1 MTVAGFEKKTGLVF
15 SNKDLIQEA
24 LTHSSFA
31 KRQVPPVAD
40 NERLEFFG
48 DAVLKLIISEY
59 LYEKYPNESEGELT
73 KKRARMVADKLLAG
87 LAQSLDLGAFIRLSP
102 GEKKA
107 GGSNRAS
114 TLANAMEAI
123 LGALYMDQGYD
134 AAKTFFI
141 SLLQE
146 VGYNDDSALHDNK
159 TKLQEWLQKKGL
171 ALPKYQVLKSEGP
184 DHEKTFYVEV
194 AIKRNELPNAAVGY
208 GKSKKEAEQ
217 HAAKKLLS
225 ELTAR

>member
-1 MTVAGFEKKTGLVF
+1 MSIEAFEKKTGLEF
-15 SNKDLIQEA
+15 KNKDLIQEA

-31 KRQVPPVAD
+31 KRHVPPIAD

-59 LYEKYPNESEGELT
+59 LYAKYPLESEGELT
-73 KKRARMVADKLLAG
+73 KKRARMVADKLLAE
-87 LAQSLDLGAFIRLSP
+87 LASALDLGEYLRLSM

-107 GGSNRAS
+107 GGRSRAS

-123 LGALYMDQGYD
+123 LGALYMDQGYES
-134 AAKTFFI
+134 AKTFFI
-141 SLLQE
+141 TLLQE

-159 TKLQEWLQKKGL
+159 TKLQEWLQKQGV
-171 ALPKYQVLKSEGP
+171 ALPKYKVLKSEGP
-184 DHEKTFYVEV
+184 DHEKVFYVE
-194 AIKRNELPNAAVGY
+194 ALCQWNNEPNAAVGY

-225 ELTAR
+225 ALKSQ

>member
-1 MTVAGFEKKTGLVF
+1 VF
-15 SNKDLIQEA
+15 RNKDLIQEA

-31 KRQVPPVAD
+31 KRQVPPVRD

-59 LYEKYPNESEGELT
+59 LYAKYPHESEGELT
-73 KKRARMVADKLLAG
+73 KKRARMVADKLLAT
-87 LAQSLDLGAFIRLSP
+87 LAQALNIGEFLRLSP
-102 GEKKA
+102 GEKK
-107 GGSNRAS
+107 GGGAERAS
-114 TLANAMEAI
+114 NLANAMEAI
-123 LGALYMDQGYD
+123 LGALYMDQGYE

-141 SLLQE
+141 SVLQD

-159 TKLQEWLQKKGL
+159 TKLQEWAQKQGL

-184 DHEKTFYVEV
+184 DHDKIFYVEV
-194 AIKRNELPNAAVGY
+194 VVNRNGTPMVSVGY

-225 ELTAR
+225 SLKSQ

>member
-1 MTVAGFEKKTGLVF
+1 MSIEGFEQKTGLTF
-15 SNKDLIQEA
+15 TNKDLIREA

-31 KRQVPPVAD
+31 KRQSPPVAD

-59 LYEKYPNESEGELT
+59 LYAKYPNESEGELT
-73 KKRARMVADKLLAG
+73 KKRARMVADKLLAN
-87 LAQSLDLGAFIRLSP
+87 LAQALELGEYLRLSQ
-102 GEKKA
+102 GEQKA
-107 GGSNRAS
+107 GGKTRAS

-123 LGALYMDQGYD
+123 LGAIYMDQGYD
-134 AAKTFFI
+134 AAKAFFI
-141 SLLQE
+141 SLLQD

-159 TKLQEWLQKKGL
+159 TKLQEWCQQKGL

-194 AIKRNELPNAAVGY
+194 AIKKQDSPQVAVGY

-225 ELTAR
+225 SLAAS